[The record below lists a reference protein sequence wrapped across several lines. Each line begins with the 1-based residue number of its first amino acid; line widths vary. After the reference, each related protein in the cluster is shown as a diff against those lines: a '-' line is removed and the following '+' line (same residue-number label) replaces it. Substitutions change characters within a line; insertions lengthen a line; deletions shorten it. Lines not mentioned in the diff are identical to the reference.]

1 MARTALTEQ
10 AITSAGLEATYA
22 AANVDGNKFNNTDRT
37 LFHVKNASGSD
48 VTLTFQTPGT
58 VDGLAIAER
67 TVVCSAGEER
77 LWRGQP
83 SIYNQPSTDAGMVYV
98 DYSAVTDV
106 TVAVLTI

>member
-10 AITSAGLEATYA
+10 AITSAGLEATYV
-22 AANVDGNKFNNTDRT
+22 AANADGNKFNNTDRT
-37 LFHVKNASGSD
+37 LFHVKNASGGD
-48 VTLTFQTPGT
+48 ITLTFQTPGT
-58 VDGLAIAER
+58 VDGLAISER

-77 LWRGQP
+77 FWRGQP

-98 DYSAVTDV
+98 DYSGVTSL